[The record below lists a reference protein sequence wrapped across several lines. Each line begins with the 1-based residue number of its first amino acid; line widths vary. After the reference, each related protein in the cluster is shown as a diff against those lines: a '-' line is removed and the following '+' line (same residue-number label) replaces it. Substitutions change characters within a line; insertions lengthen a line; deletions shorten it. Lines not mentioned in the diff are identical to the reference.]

1 MHGSDRA
8 ASLEVEGFKLMVN
21 YVRTVEKAMGTGEKV
36 ILDEERE
43 IRKSRSIKFI
53 VIIDKHIAFIPARL
67 GRKA

>member
-1 MHGSDRA
+1 MDQINS

-43 IRKSRSIKFI
+43 IRKKARSIKFI
-53 VIIDKHIAFIPARL
+53 VIIDETYCIYSCKI
-67 GRKA
+67 RK